1 MNISTKALRTRV
13 REILDCVDRGES
25 VTVTYRGKPRARL
38 VGLDDE
44 RSSGKGDPGS
54 LPAFGMWS
62 DRDDL
67 DDVDAHVRSLRRSRL
82 DADRH

>member
-13 REILDCVDRGES
+13 REVLECLDRGER
-25 VTVTYRGKPRARL
+25 VTLTYRGKPRARL
-38 VGLDDE
+38 VGIDTLE
-44 RSSGKGDPGS
+44 ESEEANGEE

-67 DDVDAHVRSLRRSRL
+67 QDVPGHVRHLRRGRF
-82 DADRH
+82 DAGRY

>member
-13 REILDCVDRGES
+13 REVLECLDRGEE
-25 VTVTYRGKPRARL
+25 VTLTYRGKPRARL
-38 VGLDDE
+38 VGIDTSDGSDDAEDDE
-44 RSSGKGDPGS
+44 

-67 DDVDAHVRSLRRSRL
+67 QDVSDHVRRLRRGRF